1 MIKNFIIVF
10 SISFI
15 ISCSTSPT
23 VLDKVLNKNIDEL
36 QKVLK
41 NKEKHE
47 LQILLT
53 HIKRDDSGK
62 AVFKENTFQ
71 LDEGRYFYPAS
82 TAKLPIAILSL
93 QKLNELR
100 SNGLQISGD
109 TPFFITDKNGEI
121 LVKTDSTHFK
131 GILTINHLI
140 KKIFLVSDDNA

>member
-53 HIKRDDSGK
+53 QIKRDDSGK

-109 TPFFITDKNGEI
+109 TPF
-121 LVKTDSTHFK
+121 L
-131 GILTINHLI
+131 
-140 KKIFLVSDDNA
+140 